1 MSTLSPSESNWQTS
15 KKCLKER
22 NKHMFNNT
30 LISDVKFSMKDSN
43 SDRQQSVVIPA
54 HKYILSISSS
64 VFFAMFYGE
73 MAEPGDTIELP
84 DCDSESF
91 LELLRFVYYDEVKL
105 TGSNVI
111 QILYLAKKYLIPSL
125 SDECTEFLLKL
136 LSADNVFSVLP
147 TADMYEEASLV
158 EKCWEMVDENTED
171 AMNSEAFL
179 DVSHEMLCSVL
190 ERDTLTVREV
200 DIFKAVDRWAEHQC
214 KKQQREVSGEEK
226 RKILGDAVNLI
237 RFPLMS
243 EEEFASLVSKTD
255 MLSKEDICDVFFYF
269 NSAVRVP
276 LKFSDVSRQAISKI
290 KRVLRFKATQW
301 QWNPDRLFR
310 DSVAFSVNRDVIIRG
325 VRLFGNES
333 QTHSVTVGI
342 YGKGIFQME
351 RKFTEEVGRFDTD
364 KEMTDGYYGFD
375 VLFKEPVPVKKNET
389 YEIRAVISGPPSYC
403 GDRGQ
408 AQVTDNKIC
417 FSFSNSSS
425 SQNGSQSEVQEGQ
438 FPEILFTQ
446 EPKTFSWFNI
456 WGMFP
461 RLYDMFR

>member
-1 MSTLSPSESNWQTS
+1 
-15 KKCLKER
+15 
-22 NKHMFNNT
+22 MFNNT

-179 DVSHEMLCSVL
+179 DITHEMLCSFL
-190 ERDTLTVREV
+190 ERDTLAVLEV

-237 RFPLMS
+237 RFPLMKQ
-243 EEEFASLVSKTD
+243 EEFASVVPKTKV
-255 MLSKEDICDVFFYF
+255 LPKEYALDVF
-269 NSAVRVP
+269 NNAT
-276 LKFSDVSRQAISKI
+276 LKFSNVPRRGCRV
-290 KRVLRFKATQW
+290 KRVIKTVNDSLWFAGGV
-301 QWNPDRLFR
+301 PAPY
-310 DSVAFSVNRDVIIRG
+310 SVAFSVNRNVIIHG
-325 VRLFGNES
+325 VRLFGSEGVTFN
-333 QTHSVTVGI
+333 VTVGI
-342 YGKGIFQME
+342 YSKGTWSDLD
-351 RKFTEEVGRFDTD
+351 KLTKLTEEVGKFKTD
-364 KEMTDGYYGFD
+364 KEITDGYYGFD
-375 VLFKEPVPVKKNET
+375 VLFKEPVPVKKNEA
-389 YEIRAVISGPPSYC
+389 YEIRAEIRPSELNITLWYC
-403 GDRGQ
+403 GSRLWYCGIQGQ
-408 AQVTDNKIC
+408 AHVTNYNGIC
-417 FSFSNSSS
+417 FSFSTTASGDSTN
-425 SQNGSQSEVQEGQ
+425 VYRGQ
-438 FPEILFTQ
+438 FPKLI
-446 EPKTFSWFNI
+446 FSEK
-456 WGMFP
+456 
-461 RLYDMFR
+461 

>member
-1 MSTLSPSESNWQTS
+1 
-15 KKCLKER
+15 
-22 NKHMFNNT
+22 MFNNT

-125 SDECTEFLLKL
+125 SDECTKFLRENLN
-136 LSADNVFSVLP
+136 ATNVFTVLP
-147 TADMYEEASLV
+147 RACIYEEVTLI
-158 EKCWEMVDENTED
+158 EECWEMVDENTERE

-179 DVSHEMLCSVL
+179 DISHEMLCSVL
-190 ERDTLTVREV
+190 ERDTLTAREV
-200 DIFKAVDRWAEHQC
+200 DIFKSVDRWAEHQC

-290 KRVLRFKATQW
+290 RRVLRFKAAQRRR
-301 QWNPDRLFR
+301 WNPDRLLR

-325 VRLFGNES
+325 VRLFGSES

-364 KEMTDGYYGFD
+364 KEITDGYYGFD

-389 YEIRAVISGPPSYC
+389 YEIRAVISGPSSYY
-403 GDRGQ
+403 GKQGQ

-425 SQNGSQSEVQEGQ
+425 SKNGRQSEVQEGRQ

-456 WGMFP
+456 WGILP
-461 RLYDMFR
+461 RLYDIFR

>member
-1 MSTLSPSESNWQTS
+1 
-15 KKCLKER
+15 
-22 NKHMFNNT
+22 MFNNT

-179 DVSHEMLCSVL
+179 DITHEMLCSFL
-190 ERDTLTVREV
+190 ERDTLSACEV
-200 DIFKAVDRWAEHQC
+200 DIFQAVDRWAEHQC
-214 KKQQREVSGEEK
+214 KKQQREVNGEEK

-237 RFPLMS
+237 RFPLMK
-243 EEEFASLVSKTD
+243 EQEFASLVPKTKV
-255 MLSKEDICDVFFYF
+255 LPKEDALEVLLYF
-269 NSAVRVP
+269 NNAIESP
-276 LKFSDVSRQAISKI
+276 LKFSNVPRRGSNSDI
-290 KRVLRFKATQW
+290 KRVMRFKTVKYCWYSGGTPQ
-301 QWNPDRLFR
+301 
-310 DSVAFSVNRDVIIRG
+310 SVAFSVNRNLIIHG
-325 VRLFGNES
+325 VRLFGSEGV
-333 QTHSVTVGI
+333 TFKVTVGI
-342 YGKGIFQME
+342 YSKGTWSVPDI
-351 RKFTEEVGRFDTD
+351 KLTEEVGKFKTD
-364 KEMTDGYYGFD
+364 KEITDGYYGFD

-389 YEIRAVISGPPSYC
+389 YEIRAVLSGLFSYC
-403 GDRGQ
+403 GNQGQ
-408 AQVTDNKIC
+408 AHVTDNGIC
-417 FSFSNSSS
+417 FSFSTTASGGFTN
-425 SQNGSQSEVQEGQ
+425 VDRGQ
-438 FPEILFTQ
+438 FPKLI
-446 EPKTFSWFNI
+446 FSEN
-456 WGMFP
+456 
-461 RLYDMFR
+461 

>member
-1 MSTLSPSESNWQTS
+1 
-15 KKCLKER
+15 
-22 NKHMFNNT
+22 MFNNT

-111 QILYLAKKYLIPSL
+111 RILYLAKKYIIPSL
-125 SDECTEFLLKL
+125 SDECTKFLRENLN
-136 LSADNVFSVLP
+136 ATNVFTVLP
-147 TADMYEEASLV
+147 EACIYEEASLI
-158 EKCWEMVDENTED
+158 EKCWEMVDQHTEE

-179 DVSHEMLCSVL
+179 DISHEMLCSVL

-243 EEEFASLVSKTD
+243 EEEFACLVSKAEL
-255 MLSKEDICDVFFYF
+255 LSKEDICDVFFYF
-269 NSAVRVP
+269 NKAVE
-276 LKFSDVSRQAISKI
+276 LLTFSNVSRQGIRREI
-290 KRVLRFKATQW
+290 KRAARFKAKTKLSD
-301 QWNPDRLFR
+301 WNYSGGC
-310 DSVAFSVNRDVIIRG
+310 DSLAFSVNRNVVING
-325 VRLFGNES
+325 VRLFGSEGA
-333 QTHSVTVGI
+333 THGVTVGI
-342 YGKGIFQME
+342 YDKGK
-351 RKFTEEVGRFDTD
+351 KLTEEVGRFDTD

-375 VLFKEPVPVKKNET
+375 VLFREPVPVKKNET
-389 YEIRAVISGPPSYC
+389 YEIRAVLSGPRSYY
-403 GDRGQ
+403 GQQGQ
-408 AQVTDNKIC
+408 AQVTVNDIC
-417 FSFSNSSS
+417 FSFSDTSSDG
-425 SQNGSQSEVQEGQ
+425 NGTRAASGQ
-438 FPEILFTQ
+438 FSEILFV
-446 EPKTFSWFNI
+446 
-456 WGMFP
+456 
-461 RLYDMFR
+461 

>member
-1 MSTLSPSESNWQTS
+1 
-15 KKCLKER
+15 
-22 NKHMFNNT
+22 MFNNT

-147 TADMYEEASLV
+147 TAGMYEEASLV
-158 EKCWEMVDENTED
+158 EKCWEMVDESTKE

-179 DVSHEMLCSVL
+179 DVSHEMLCSFL

-237 RFPLMS
+237 RFPLMK
-243 EEEFASLVSKTD
+243 EQEFASLVPKTKV
-255 MLSKEDICDVFFYF
+255 LPKEDALEVLLYF
-269 NSAVRVP
+269 NNAIESP
-276 LKFSDVSRQAISKI
+276 LKFSNVPRRGSNSDI
-290 KRVLRFKATQW
+290 KRVMRFKTVEYKQRFCGGTP
-301 QWNPDRLFR
+301 Q
-310 DSVAFSVNRDVIIRG
+310 SVAFSVNRNVIIHG
-325 VRLFGNES
+325 VRLFGNEGV
-333 QTHSVTVGI
+333 TFNVTVGI
-342 YGKGIFQME
+342 YSKGTWSDLD
-351 RKFTEEVGRFDTD
+351 KLTKLTEEVGKFKTD
-364 KEMTDGYYGFD
+364 KEITDGYYGFD

-389 YEIRAVISGPPSYC
+389 YEIRAELSGLFSYC
-403 GDRGQ
+403 GNQGQ
-408 AQVTDNKIC
+408 AHVTDNGIC
-417 FSFSNSSS
+417 FSFSTTASRGFTN
-425 SQNGSQSEVQEGQ
+425 VDRGQ
-438 FPEILFTQ
+438 FPELI
-446 EPKTFSWFNI
+446 FSEN
-456 WGMFP
+456 
-461 RLYDMFR
+461 

>member
-1 MSTLSPSESNWQTS
+1 
-15 KKCLKER
+15 
-22 NKHMFNNT
+22 MFNNT

-111 QILYLAKKYLIPSL
+111 RILYLAKKYIIPSL
-125 SDECTEFLLKL
+125 SDECTKFLRENLN
-136 LSADNVFSVLP
+136 ATNVFTVLP
-147 TADMYEEASLV
+147 GACIYEEANLI

-171 AMNSEAFL
+171 AMNSEAYL
-179 DVSHEMLCSVL
+179 DNSHEMLCSVL
-190 ERDTLTVREV
+190 ERDTLTACEV

-237 RFPLMS
+237 RFPLMKQ
-243 EEEFASLVSKTD
+243 EEFACLVSKAEL
-255 MLSKEDICDVFFYF
+255 LSKEDICDVFFYF
-269 NSAVRVP
+269 NKAVEL
-276 LKFSDVSRQAISKI
+276 LKFSNVSRQGIRREI
-290 KRVLRFKATQW
+290 KLVARCKAKTKSNW
-301 QWNPDRLFR
+301 DYGGGC
-310 DSVAFSVNRDVIIRG
+310 DSLAFSVNRNVVIHG
-325 VRLFGNES
+325 VRLFGSEGA
-333 QTHSVTVGI
+333 TYHATVGI
-342 YGKGIFQME
+342 YGKRTSSGE
-351 RKFTEEVGRFDTD
+351 EKLTEEDGRFDTD

-389 YEIRAVISGPPSYC
+389 YEIRAAISGPRSYS
-403 GDRGQ
+403 GNQGQ
-408 AQVTDNKIC
+408 AQVTVNDIC
-417 FSFSNSSS
+417 FSFSDTSSYG
-425 SQNGSQSEVQEGQ
+425 NGTRVAQGQ
-438 FPEILFTQ
+438 FSEILFV
-446 EPKTFSWFNI
+446 
-456 WGMFP
+456 
-461 RLYDMFR
+461 

>member
-1 MSTLSPSESNWQTS
+1 
-15 KKCLKER
+15 
-22 NKHMFNNT
+22 MFNNT

-158 EKCWEMVDENTED
+158 EKCWEMVDKNTED

-237 RFPLMS
+237 RFPLMKQ
-243 EEEFASLVSKTD
+243 EEFASLVPKTNI
-255 MLSKEDICDVFFYF
+255 LPKEYALDVFLYF
-269 NSAVRVP
+269 NNAT
-276 LKFSDVSRQAISKI
+276 LKFSNVPRRGCM
-290 KRVLRFKATQW
+290 KRVMRFKTVNHFLWGAACA
-301 QWNPDRLFR
+301 PH
-310 DSVAFSVNRDVIIRG
+310 SVAFSVNCNVIIHG
-325 VRLFGNES
+325 VRLFGSKGVTFN
-333 QTHSVTVGI
+333 VTVGI
-342 YGKGIFQME
+342 YSKGTWSDID
-351 RKFTEEVGRFDTD
+351 KLTEEVGKFKTD
-364 KEMTDGYYGFD
+364 KEITDGYYGFD

-389 YEIRAVISGPPSYC
+389 YEIRAVLSGLFSYC
-403 GDRGQ
+403 GNQGQ
-408 AQVTDNKIC
+408 AHVTDNGIC
-417 FSFSNSSS
+417 FSFSTTASGGFTN
-425 SQNGSQSEVQEGQ
+425 VDRGQ
-438 FPEILFTQ
+438 FPKLI
-446 EPKTFSWFNI
+446 FSEN
-456 WGMFP
+456 
-461 RLYDMFR
+461 

>member
-1 MSTLSPSESNWQTS
+1 MSTLSAAEFNWQMS
-15 KKCLKER
+15 KKCLKKR

-158 EKCWEMVDENTED
+158 EKCWEMVDKNTED

-179 DVSHEMLCSVL
+179 DISHEMLCSVL

-237 RFPLMS
+237 RFPLMKQ
-243 EEEFASLVSKTD
+243 EEFASVVPKT
-255 MLSKEDICDVFFYF
+255 KVFPKDVF
-269 NSAVRVP
+269 NNAT
-276 LKFSDVSRQAISKI
+276 LKFSNVPRRGCI
-290 KRVLRFKATQW
+290 KRVMRFKTVNDSLWFAGG
-301 QWNPDRLFR
+301 NVGIPH
-310 DSVAFSVNRDVIIRG
+310 SVAFSVNRNVIIHG
-325 VRLFGNES
+325 VRLFGREGVTFN
-333 QTHSVTVGI
+333 VTVGI
-342 YGKGIFQME
+342 YSKVTWSVPDI
-351 RKFTEEVGRFDTD
+351 KLTEEVGKFKTD
-364 KEMTDGYYGFD
+364 KEITDGYYGFD

-389 YEIRAVISGPPSYC
+389 YEFRAVLSGVFSYY
-403 GDRGQ
+403 GNEGQ
-408 AQVTDNKIC
+408 AQVTDNGIC
-417 FSFSNSSS
+417 FSFSTT
-425 SQNGSQSEVQEGQ
+425 GCQ
-438 FPEILFTQ
+438 FPTLI
-446 EPKTFSWFNI
+446 FSGYW
-456 WGMFP
+456 
-461 RLYDMFR
+461 D

>member
-1 MSTLSPSESNWQTS
+1 
-15 KKCLKER
+15 
-22 NKHMFNNT
+22 MFNNT

-179 DVSHEMLCSVL
+179 DVSHEMLCSFL

-237 RFPLMS
+237 RFPLMKQ
-243 EEEFASLVSKTD
+243 EEFASLVPKTKV
-255 MLSKEDICDVFFYF
+255 LPKEDALEVLLCF
-269 NSAVRVP
+269 NNAIESP
-276 LKFSDVSRQAISKI
+276 LKFSNIPRRGCNSDI
-290 KRVLRFKATQW
+290 KRVKRFKTVEYKQW
-301 QWNPDRLFR
+301 FGGAAPQ
-310 DSVAFSVNRDVIIRG
+310 SVAFSVNRNVIIHG
-325 VRLFGNES
+325 VRLFGSEGV
-333 QTHSVTVGI
+333 TFKVTVGI
-342 YGKGIFQME
+342 YSKGAWSYLD
-351 RKFTEEVGRFDTD
+351 KLTEEVGKFKTD
-364 KEMTDGYYGFD
+364 KEMTDGFYGFD

-389 YEIRAVISGPPSYC
+389 YEIRAKIRPEIRAGLMNDRWWYC
-403 GDRGQ
+403 GIRGQ
-408 AQVTDNKIC
+408 AHVTCDGIC
-417 FSFSNSSS
+417 FSFSTTVFG
-425 SQNGSQSEVQEGQ
+425 GSTNVYRGQ
-438 FPEILFTQ
+438 FPKLI
-446 EPKTFSWFNI
+446 FSECKVGWRCESRTTPQF
-456 WGMFP
+456 
-461 RLYDMFR
+461 